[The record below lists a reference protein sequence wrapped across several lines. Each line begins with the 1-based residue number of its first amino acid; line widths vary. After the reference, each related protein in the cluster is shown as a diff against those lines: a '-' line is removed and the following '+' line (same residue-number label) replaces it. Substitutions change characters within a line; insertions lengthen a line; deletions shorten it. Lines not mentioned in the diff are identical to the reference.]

1 MSRPRAIGF
10 TLVELMVVVMIVG
23 LLGSIAIPKFST
35 IRRQATATQMVGDF
49 GVVRHAALSFYV
61 DSGYFPKE
69 AGSGAVP
76 ASLKKYLPTKYS
88 FKKKQWT
95 MDYENWTGKTSKA
108 YKATGI
114 VIGVSFTLQD
124 SLLGKTAM
132 SLMGN
137 EPAVTVGKKYTFLIS
152 GF

>member
-1 MSRPRAIGF
+1 M
-10 TLVELMVVVMIVG
+10 VELMIVVMISGV
-23 LLGSIAIPKFST
+23 LASVAIPKFT
-35 IRRQATATQMVGDF
+35 TARRRATATQLVGDF
-49 GVVRHAALSFYV
+49 GVVRHATMSFYV

-76 ASLKKYLPTKYS
+76 KGLVKYLPNKYT

-95 MDYENWTGKTSKA
+95 MDYENWTGKTGKA
-108 YKATGI
+108 FVASGI
-114 VIGVSFTLQD
+114 VIGISFTLQD
-124 SLLGKTAM
+124 SLLGMTAM
-132 SLMGN
+132 DLMGN

>member
-1 MSRPRAIGF
+1 MTRRRALGF
-10 TLVELMVVVMIVG
+10 TMIELMVVVIIGG
-23 LLGSIAIPKFST
+23 LLASLAIPKFT
-35 IRRQATATQMVGDF
+35 TVRRRATATQMVGDF
-49 GVVRHAALSFYV
+49 GVVRHATMSFYV

-76 ASLKKYLPTKYS
+76 KALVKYLPTKYT

-95 MDYENWTGKTSKA
+95 MDYENWTGKTGKA
-108 YKATGI
+108 YVASGVLIGI
-114 VIGVSFTLQD
+114 SFTVSD
-124 SLLGKTAM
+124 AELGKTAM
-132 SLMGN
+132 QLMGN